1 MKFPP
6 ITVYV
11 LAAICQAA
19 GSSGAAMLAP
29 FFMKEHGYSVALAG
43 IPLVANGL
51 GRVCS
56 DVLSGIMA
64 TYFSAGRLLIF
75 AMIVGLA
82 TSIVGYTFI
91 GTMPVFMAAWIV
103 FGLTEAM
110 FALSLRKIG
119 FDQSAAGRRGA
130 GNGAAFGRSDRELR
144 PSRLLLTR

>member
-6 ITVYV
+6 ITLYV

-64 TYFSAGRLLIF
+64 TYFSPGRLLIF
-75 AMIVGLA
+75 AMIIGLV
-82 TSIVGYTFI
+82 TSIIGYVFI

-103 FGLTEAM
+103 LG
-110 FALSLRKIG
+110 
-119 FDQSAAGRRGA
+119 
-130 GNGAAFGRSDRELR
+130 
-144 PSRLLLTR
+144 